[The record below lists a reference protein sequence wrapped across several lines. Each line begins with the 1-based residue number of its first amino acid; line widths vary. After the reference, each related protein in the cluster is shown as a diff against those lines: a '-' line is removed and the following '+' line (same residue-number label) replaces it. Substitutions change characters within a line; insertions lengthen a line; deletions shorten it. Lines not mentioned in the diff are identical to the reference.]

1 MHIIND
7 DVNDDGLFLLEKI
20 QFIPLVVMRASLRP
34 QKRDHISAFNTRTNR
49 KVLHLRKCAEAL
61 LKELENK
68 KSDET
73 NEDSDEDEK
82 NNVLKKRRTQVEVL
96 AAEVALKAI
105 RRAREGDLPRK
116 LIDQQNYCL
125 RCGFPLRKEEEDQKK
140 KSNANENNNNSDNN
154 RRMNCSCCGYKVS
167 SSIHA
172 KKKKKK
178 KTKKRRIL

>member
-7 DVNDDGLFLLEKI
+7 DVNDDGLFLLKEI
-20 QFIPLVVMRASLRP
+20 QFILLIMRASLRP

-73 NEDSDEDEK
+73 NEDSDDDKK
-82 NNVLKKRRTQVEVL
+82 NNDNVSKRRTKVKFL

-125 RCGFPLRKEEEDQKK
+125 RCGFPLHKEEDQKK
-140 KSNANENNNNSDNN
+140 KSNTNENNNNDNN
-154 RRMNCSCCGYKVS
+154 RRMNCSCCGYKSS

-178 KTKKRRIL
+178 KTKKRRIS

>member
-1 MHIIND
+1 
-7 DVNDDGLFLLEKI
+7 
-20 QFIPLVVMRASLRP
+20 MRASLRP

-68 KSDET
+68 KSDEN
-73 NEDSDEDEK
+73 NEDV
-82 NNVLKKRRTQVEVL
+82 NNNDNDFSKRRTRVKFL

-125 RCGFPLRKEEEDQKK
+125 RCGFPLHKEEDKEEEDQRKK
-140 KSNANENNNNSDNN
+140 RNTNENNNSDNN
-154 RRMNCSCCGYKVS
+154 RRMNCSCCRYKLS

-172 KKKKKK
+172 KKKK

>member
-1 MHIIND
+1 
-7 DVNDDGLFLLEKI
+7 
-20 QFIPLVVMRASLRP
+20 MRASLRP

-68 KSDET
+68 KSDEN
-73 NEDSDEDEK
+73 NEDV
-82 NNVLKKRRTQVEVL
+82 NNNDNDFSKRRTRVKFL

-125 RCGFPLRKEEEDQKK
+125 RCGFPLHKEEDKEEEDQRK
-140 KSNANENNNNSDNN
+140 KSNTNENNNSDNN
-154 RRMNCSCCGYKVS
+154 RRMNCSCCRYKLS

-172 KKKKKK
+172 KKKT
-178 KTKKRRIL
+178 KTRRIL

>member
-1 MHIIND
+1 
-7 DVNDDGLFLLEKI
+7 
-20 QFIPLVVMRASLRP
+20 MRASLRP

-73 NEDSDEDEK
+73 NEDV
-82 NNVLKKRRTQVEVL
+82 NNNDDDFSKRRTKVKFL

-125 RCGFPLRKEEEDQKK
+125 RCGFPLHKEEDQKK
-140 KSNANENNNNSDNN
+140 KSNTNENNNNDDSN
-154 RRMNCSCCGYKVS
+154 RRMNCSCCGYKLS

-178 KTKKRRIL
+178 KTKKRRILK

>member
-1 MHIIND
+1 
-7 DVNDDGLFLLEKI
+7 
-20 QFIPLVVMRASLRP
+20 MRASLRP

-73 NEDSDEDEK
+73 NEDV
-82 NNVLKKRRTQVEVL
+82 NNNDDDFSKRRTKVKFL

-140 KSNANENNNNSDNN
+140 KSNTNESNNNDDSN
-154 RRMNCSCCGYKVS
+154 RRMNCSCCGYKLS

-172 KKKKKK
+172 KKKKKKK

>member
-1 MHIIND
+1 
-7 DVNDDGLFLLEKI
+7 
-20 QFIPLVVMRASLRP
+20 MRASLRP

-49 KVLHLRKCAEAL
+49 KVFHLRKCAEAL
-61 LKELENK
+61 LKELENNK

-73 NEDSDEDEK
+73 NEDSDEDKK
-82 NNVLKKRRTQVEVL
+82 NNENVSKRRTKVKFL

-178 KTKKRRIL
+178 TKKRRIL

>member
-1 MHIIND
+1 
-7 DVNDDGLFLLEKI
+7 
-20 QFIPLVVMRASLRP
+20 MRASLRP

-73 NEDSDEDEK
+73 NEDV
-82 NNVLKKRRTQVEVL
+82 NNNDDDFSKRRTKVKFL

-125 RCGFPLRKEEEDQKK
+125 RCGFPLHKEEDQKK
-140 KSNANENNNNSDNN
+140 KSNTNENNNNDDSN
-154 RRMNCSCCGYKVS
+154 RRMNCSCCGYKLS

-172 KKKKKK
+172 KKKKTKT

>member
-1 MHIIND
+1 
-7 DVNDDGLFLLEKI
+7 
-20 QFIPLVVMRASLRP
+20 MRASLRP

-68 KSDET
+68 KSDES
-73 NEDSDEDEK
+73 NDSDDDK
-82 NNVLKKRRTQVEVL
+82 NNNDFSKRTTKVKFL
-96 AAEVALKAI
+96 AAEVALRAI

-125 RCGFPLRKEEEDQKK
+125 RCGFPLNKEEDKEEDQKK
-140 KSNANENNNNSDNN
+140 KSNTNESNNNSEN
-154 RRMNCSCCGYKVS
+154 RRMNCSCCGYKLS
-167 SSIHA
+167 SSINA
-172 KKKKKK
+172 KK

>member
-1 MHIIND
+1 
-7 DVNDDGLFLLEKI
+7 
-20 QFIPLVVMRASLRP
+20 MRASLRP

-61 LKELENK
+61 LKELENNK

-82 NNVLKKRRTQVEVL
+82 NNVLKKRRTQVKVL

-125 RCGFPLRKEEEDQKK
+125 RCGFPLRKEEDQKK
-140 KSNANENNNNSDNN
+140 KSNTNESNNNDDSN

-172 KKKKKK
+172 KKKKK
-178 KTKKRRIL
+178 TRRILK

>member
-1 MHIIND
+1 
-7 DVNDDGLFLLEKI
+7 
-20 QFIPLVVMRASLRP
+20 MRASLRP
-34 QKRDHISAFNTRTNR
+34 QKRDHFSAFNTRTNR

-68 KSDET
+68 KSDEN
-73 NEDSDEDEK
+73 NEDSDEDK
-82 NNVLKKRRTQVEVL
+82 NNDNFSKRRTKVKVL
-96 AAEVALKAI
+96 AAEVALSAI

-125 RCGFPLRKEEEDQKK
+125 RCGFPLHKEEDQKK
-140 KSNANENNNNSDNN
+140 KSNTNENNNNSEN
-154 RRMNCSCCGYKVS
+154 RRMNCSCCGYKLS

>member
-1 MHIIND
+1 
-7 DVNDDGLFLLEKI
+7 
-20 QFIPLVVMRASLRP
+20 MRASLRP

-61 LKELENK
+61 LKELENNK

-125 RCGFPLRKEEEDQKK
+125 RCGFPLHKEEDQKK
-140 KSNANENNNNSDNN
+140 KSNTNENNNNDNN
-154 RRMNCSCCGYKVS
+154 RRMNCSCCGYKSS

-172 KKKKKK
+172 KKKKK

>member
-1 MHIIND
+1 
-7 DVNDDGLFLLEKI
+7 
-20 QFIPLVVMRASLRP
+20 MRASLRP

-68 KSDET
+68 KSDEN
-73 NEDSDEDEK
+73 NEDV
-82 NNVLKKRRTQVEVL
+82 NNNDNDFSKRRTRVKFL

-125 RCGFPLRKEEEDQKK
+125 RCGFPLHKEEDKEEEDQRK
-140 KSNANENNNNSDNN
+140 KSKTNENNNSDNN
-154 RRMNCSCCGYKVS
+154 RRMNCSCCRYKLS

-178 KTKKRRIL
+178 KKRRIL

>member
-1 MHIIND
+1 
-7 DVNDDGLFLLEKI
+7 
-20 QFIPLVVMRASLRP
+20 MRASLRP

-61 LKELENK
+61 LKELENNK

-82 NNVLKKRRTQVEVL
+82 NNVLKKRRTQVKVL

-140 KSNANENNNNSDNN
+140 KSNTNENNNNDDSN

-178 KTKKRRIL
+178 KKTKKRRIL

>member
-1 MHIIND
+1 
-7 DVNDDGLFLLEKI
+7 
-20 QFIPLVVMRASLRP
+20 MRASLRP

-61 LKELENK
+61 LKELENNK

-73 NEDSDEDEK
+73 NEDV
-82 NNVLKKRRTQVEVL
+82 NNNDDDFSKRRTKVKFL

-140 KSNANENNNNSDNN
+140 KSNTNESNNNDDSN

-178 KTKKRRIL
+178 KKTKKRRIL

>member
-1 MHIIND
+1 
-7 DVNDDGLFLLEKI
+7 
-20 QFIPLVVMRASLRP
+20 MRASLRP

-73 NEDSDEDEK
+73 NEDV
-82 NNVLKKRRTQVEVL
+82 NNNDDDFSKRRTKVKFL

>member
-1 MHIIND
+1 
-7 DVNDDGLFLLEKI
+7 
-20 QFIPLVVMRASLRP
+20 MRASLRP

-73 NEDSDEDEK
+73 NEDV
-82 NNVLKKRRTQVEVL
+82 NNNDDDFSKRRTKVKFL

-125 RCGFPLRKEEEDQKK
+125 RCGFPLRKEEDQKK
-140 KSNANENNNNSDNN
+140 KSNTNESNNNDDSN

-178 KTKKRRIL
+178 KKTKKRRIL

>member
-1 MHIIND
+1 
-7 DVNDDGLFLLEKI
+7 
-20 QFIPLVVMRASLRP
+20 MRASLRP

-73 NEDSDEDEK
+73 NEDV
-82 NNVLKKRRTQVEVL
+82 NNNDDDFSKRRTKVKFL

-125 RCGFPLRKEEEDQKK
+125 RCGFPLHKEEDQKK
-140 KSNANENNNNSDNN
+140 KSNANENNNNE
-154 RRMNCSCCGYKVS
+154 
-167 SSIHA
+167 
-172 KKKKKK
+172 
-178 KTKKRRIL
+178 

>member
-1 MHIIND
+1 
-7 DVNDDGLFLLEKI
+7 
-20 QFIPLVVMRASLRP
+20 MRASLRP

-73 NEDSDEDEK
+73 NEDV
-82 NNVLKKRRTQVEVL
+82 NNNDDDFSKRRTKVKFL

-125 RCGFPLRKEEEDQKK
+125 RCGFPLHKEEDQKK
-140 KSNANENNNNSDNN
+140 KSNTNENNNNDDSN
-154 RRMNCSCCGYKVS
+154 RRMNCSCCGYKLS

>member
-1 MHIIND
+1 
-7 DVNDDGLFLLEKI
+7 
-20 QFIPLVVMRASLRP
+20 MRASLRP

-73 NEDSDEDEK
+73 NEDV
-82 NNVLKKRRTQVEVL
+82 NNNDDDFSKRRTKVKFL

-125 RCGFPLRKEEEDQKK
+125 RCGFPLRKEEDQKK
-140 KSNANENNNNSDNN
+140 KSNTNESNNNDDSN

-178 KTKKRRIL
+178 KKKKRRIL

>member
-1 MHIIND
+1 
-7 DVNDDGLFLLEKI
+7 
-20 QFIPLVVMRASLRP
+20 MRASLRP

-73 NEDSDEDEK
+73 NEDV
-82 NNVLKKRRTQVEVL
+82 NNNDDDFSKRRTKVKFL

-125 RCGFPLRKEEEDQKK
+125 RCGFPLHKEEDQKK
-140 KSNANENNNNSDNN
+140 KSNTNENNNNDDSN

-178 KTKKRRIL
+178 KKTKKRRIL

>member
-1 MHIIND
+1 
-7 DVNDDGLFLLEKI
+7 
-20 QFIPLVVMRASLRP
+20 MRASLRP

-73 NEDSDEDEK
+73 NEDV
-82 NNVLKKRRTQVEVL
+82 NNNDDDFSKRRTKVKFL

-125 RCGFPLRKEEEDQKK
+125 RCGFPLHKEEDQKK
-140 KSNANENNNNSDNN
+140 KSNTNENNNNDDSN
-154 RRMNCSCCGYKVS
+154 RRMNCSCCGYKLS

-172 KKKKKK
+172 KKKKKKK

>member
-1 MHIIND
+1 
-7 DVNDDGLFLLEKI
+7 
-20 QFIPLVVMRASLRP
+20 MRASLRP

-68 KSDET
+68 KSDEN
-73 NEDSDEDEK
+73 NEDSDEDK
-82 NNVLKKRRTQVEVL
+82 NNDNDFSKRRTKVKVL

-125 RCGFPLRKEEEDQKK
+125 RCGFPLHKEEDQKK
-140 KSNANENNNNSDNN
+140 KSNTNENNNNSDNN
-154 RRMNCSCCGYKVS
+154 RRMNCSCCGYKLS

>member
-1 MHIIND
+1 
-7 DVNDDGLFLLEKI
+7 
-20 QFIPLVVMRASLRP
+20 MRASLRP

-73 NEDSDEDEK
+73 NEDV
-82 NNVLKKRRTQVEVL
+82 NNNDDDFSKRRTKVKFL

-125 RCGFPLRKEEEDQKK
+125 RCGFPLRKEEDQKK
-140 KSNANENNNNSDNN
+140 KSNANENNNNNDNN

-172 KKKKKK
+172 KKKKKT
-178 KTKKRRIL
+178 KTKKRRILK

>member
-1 MHIIND
+1 
-7 DVNDDGLFLLEKI
+7 
-20 QFIPLVVMRASLRP
+20 MRASLRP

-68 KSDET
+68 KSDEN
-73 NEDSDEDEK
+73 NEDV
-82 NNVLKKRRTQVEVL
+82 NNNDNDFSKRRTRVKFL

-125 RCGFPLRKEEEDQKK
+125 RCGFPLHKEEDKEEEDQRK
-140 KSNANENNNNSDNN
+140 KSNTNENNNSDNN
-154 RRMNCSCCGYKVS
+154 RRMNCSCCRYKLS

-172 KKKKKK
+172 KKKK

>member
-1 MHIIND
+1 
-7 DVNDDGLFLLEKI
+7 
-20 QFIPLVVMRASLRP
+20 MRASLRP

-73 NEDSDEDEK
+73 NEDV
-82 NNVLKKRRTQVEVL
+82 NNNDNDYSKRRTKVKVL

-125 RCGFPLRKEEEDQKK
+125 RCGFPLRKEEDQKK
-140 KSNANENNNNSDNN
+140 KSNANENNNNDNN
-154 RRMNCSCCGYKVS
+154 RRMNCSCCGYKLS

-172 KKKKKK
+172 KKKKK
-178 KTKKRRIL
+178 TRRIL

>member
-1 MHIIND
+1 
-7 DVNDDGLFLLEKI
+7 
-20 QFIPLVVMRASLRP
+20 MRASLRP

-73 NEDSDEDEK
+73 NEDV
-82 NNVLKKRRTQVEVL
+82 NNNDDDFSKRRTKVKFL

-125 RCGFPLRKEEEDQKK
+125 RCGFPLHKEEDQKK
-140 KSNANENNNNSDNN
+140 KSNTNENNNNDDSN
-154 RRMNCSCCGYKVS
+154 RRMNCSCCGYKLS

-178 KTKKRRIL
+178 KKTKTRRIL

>member
-1 MHIIND
+1 
-7 DVNDDGLFLLEKI
+7 
-20 QFIPLVVMRASLRP
+20 MRASLRP

-68 KSDET
+68 KSDES
-73 NEDSDEDEK
+73 NDSDDDK
-82 NNVLKKRRTQVEVL
+82 NNNDFSKRTTKVKFL
-96 AAEVALKAI
+96 AAEVALRAI

-125 RCGFPLRKEEEDQKK
+125 RCGFPLHKEEDQKK
-140 KSNANENNNNSDNN
+140 KSNTNENNNNSDNN
-154 RRMNCSCCGYKVS
+154 RRMNCSCCGYKLS

-172 KKKKKK
+172 KKKK

>member
-1 MHIIND
+1 
-7 DVNDDGLFLLEKI
+7 
-20 QFIPLVVMRASLRP
+20 MRASLRP

-73 NEDSDEDEK
+73 NEDV
-82 NNVLKKRRTQVEVL
+82 NNNDDDFSKRRTKVKFL

-140 KSNANENNNNSDNN
+140 KSNTNESNNNDDSN

-178 KTKKRRIL
+178 KKTKKRRIL

>member
-1 MHIIND
+1 
-7 DVNDDGLFLLEKI
+7 
-20 QFIPLVVMRASLRP
+20 MRASLRP

-61 LKELENK
+61 LKELENNK

-125 RCGFPLRKEEEDQKK
+125 RCGFPLHKEEDQKK
-140 KSNANENNNNSDNN
+140 KSNTNENNNNDDSN
-154 RRMNCSCCGYKVS
+154 RRMNCSCCGYKLS

-172 KKKKKK
+172 KKKKKKK